1 MQLPSFLGSLVQR
14 GWSVLCAAI
23 GQRHGQVQTRFI
35 GAQVREV
42 YERAIANVPPAPEKR
57 YWQRYIYL
65 WIRYALW
72 EELEAEDAERT
83 RQVYKAC
90 LNLIPHSIFTF
101 AKVSPPSSLH
111 PHRAADLCTSA
122 SPTLPCCCTA
132 PNAFVVLDFCRLC
145 VHSPHNKLGTG
156 MQ

>member
-1 MQLPSFLGSLVQR
+1 MLSSLDVLEPHGHSSLFAAAVRKRR
-14 GWSVLCAAI
+14 GEAPHGAASTCTDSMCAS
-23 GQRHGQVQTRFI
+23 
-35 GAQVREV
+35 QVREV

-90 LNLIPHSIFTF
+90 LSLIPHSIFTF
-101 AKVSPPSSLH
+101 AKVSPP
-111 PHRAADLCTSA
+111 
-122 SPTLPCCCTA
+122 LPRH
-132 PNAFVVLDFCRLC
+132 V
-145 VHSPHNKLGTG
+145 G
-156 MQ
+156 MV

>member
-1 MQLPSFLGSLVQR
+1 MLTSSC
-14 GWSVLCAAI
+14 LCLTRTAAAI
-23 GQRHGQVQTRFI
+23 SFTHVTHFPAIKQLDSNL
-35 GAQVREV
+35 QVREV

-90 LNLIPHSIFTF
+90 LNLIPHSVFTF
-101 AKVSPPSSLH
+101 AKVSLPGSPSKQQST
-111 PHRAADLCTSA
+111 AD
-122 SPTLPCCCTA
+122 
-132 PNAFVVLDFCRLC
+132 FVVSMDA
-145 VHSPHNKLGTG
+145 
-156 MQ
+156 